1 MKALYIPAGLLALGD
16 PAWSALAEDVSALT
30 WGNFLFGNLL
40 PVTLGNLLGGMILAW
55 VYWAI
60 YLKEG

>member
-1 MKALYIPAGLLALGD
+1 LAG
-16 PAWSALAEDVSALT
+16 DVSALT